1 MAEEKKD
8 LIERP
13 DWSVDED
20 GRTLDRTTGA
30 FHGTPAKGE
39 FAVGKDGVSFY
50 TGSLNELEEF
60 VEKELDKEEPQG
72 QQTALAEQLDVTDR
86 ANTVLGEWNDISPE
100 AKRLLTPDEL
110 STLDDEAQGVVNV
123 LGSEGYQQVSDV
135 IDSLPV
141 SVRDVVLKVLSAGV
155 EELGNARGAHDA
167 IWGALHSEEDRELWL
182 DAVDALPQIIQDAI
196 DE

>member
-1 MAEEKKD
+1 MADNKEV
-8 LIERP
+8 I
-13 DWSVDED
+13 VTD
-20 GRTLDRTTGA
+20 GFPEGGQEVDRTTGA
-30 FHGTPAKGE
+30 YHGKERTGE
-39 FAVGKDGVSFY
+39 FTVGKDGVSFY

-72 QQTALAEQLDVTDR
+72 QQTALAEQIDTTDR

-100 AKRLLTPDEL
+100 AKSLLTPDQL
-110 STLDDEAQGVVNV
+110 STLDDEAQSIVDV
-123 LGSEGYQQVSDV
+123 LGTAGYEQVSNT

-141 SVRDVVLKVLSAGV
+141 SVRDVVLKTVSAGV
-155 EELGNARGAHDA
+155 EELGNLKGCHEA
-167 IWGALHSEEDRELWL
+167 ILRALHSEEARELWL